1 MKPHKKRRQK
11 LTLMSTTL
19 ESRRFHLKL
28 SLVMSDSFRM

>member
-11 LTLMSTTL
+11 LTLMSTMI

-28 SLVMSDSFRM
+28 SLVVSDSFHM